1 MTSRRGTNK
10 SIWKLME
17 LIPDNIYHIYNR
29 GIDRQTIFFNRKNYL
44 FFLKKMRDYLN
55 PYINFL
61 SYCLM
66 PNHFHFQIQIPTNFN
81 SEQFNN
87 GFKILLSS
95 YSRAIN
101 NQEQRT
107 GSLFQQNTKAKCL
120 TDETGIANKY
130 SLVCFNYI
138 HRNPVS
144 SNLTD
149 KMENWEFSSFKDYS
163 GERNGNLCKQRAC
176 SNSIRNS

>member
-101 NQEQRT
+101 NQEQR
-107 GSLFQQNTKAKCL
+107 
-120 TDETGIANKY
+120 
-130 SLVCFNYI
+130 
-138 HRNPVS
+138 
-144 SNLTD
+144 
-149 KMENWEFSSFKDYS
+149 
-163 GERNGNLCKQRAC
+163 
-176 SNSIRNS
+176 